1 MARKMHKLL
10 MCAISIRRY
19 IPEVKEA

>member
-10 MCAISIRRY
+10 MRAISIRRY